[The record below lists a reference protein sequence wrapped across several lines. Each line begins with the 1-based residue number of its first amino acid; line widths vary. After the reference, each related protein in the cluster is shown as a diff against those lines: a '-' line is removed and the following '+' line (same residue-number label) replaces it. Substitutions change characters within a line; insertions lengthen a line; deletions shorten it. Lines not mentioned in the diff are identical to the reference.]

1 MENWVEVRSYLNNP
15 EGGELLARSEGGE
28 HGLDRNGGGSGA
40 RQVEGEEPPW
50 LLLLLLLGEAEFA
63 LSFAGQILAEREF
76 EVALF
81 HLF

>member
-1 MENWVEVRSYLNNP
+1 MRSYLNNP

-40 RQVEGEEPPW
+40 CQVEGEEPPW
-50 LLLLLLLGEAEFA
+50 LLLLGEAEFA
-63 LSFAGQILAEREF
+63 LSFAGQISAEREF